1 VARPGWV
8 TSGLAALVIV
18 IAVYSAGR
26 LAFSRLQRRE
36 TESDADVLHVF
47 MGVAMA
53 GMFVPW
59 LSPLP
64 GPVWQVMFAVAAAWF
79 GWQAVRALRGGRQS
93 SRRQSG
99 SRCAYPAAH
108 LVECIAM
115 IYMLWPAGSARP
127 PGVRPAMAM
136 PGMSGPPGAA
146 ASFPVLALLL
156 ALFML
161 GYIFWTADRLTSL
174 SRATAAQAARG
185 AQAGHQ
191 SAPARPA
198 AAASPADPLHPTGPP
213 GGTVPARTGRPALAP
228 RLAACSKI
236 AMSMAMGY
244 MLIAML

>member
-1 VARPGWV
+1 MAGPAWV
-8 TSGLAALVIV
+8 TGGLAALVIV
-18 IAVYSAGR
+18 IAAYSAGR

-64 GPVWQVMFAVAAAWF
+64 GTVWQVMFAVAAAWF
-79 GWQAVRALRGGRQS
+79 GWQALRARPGSRQG
-93 SRRQSG
+93 G

-108 LVECIAM
+108 LVECSAM
-115 IYMLWPAGSARP
+115 IYMLRSAGSPRP
-127 PGVRPAMAM
+127 PGIRPAMAM

-185 AQAGHQ
+185 AEPGHQ
-191 SAPARPA
+191 PPPARPA
-198 AAASPADPLHPTGPP
+198 AAASPADLLHPTGPP
-213 GGTVPARTGRPALAP
+213 GADGTGPARTGRSALAP
-228 RLAACSKI
+228 RLAACCKI
-236 AMSMAMGY
+236 GMSIAMGY

>member
-1 VARPGWV
+1 M
-8 TSGLAALVIV
+8 IV
-18 IAVYSAGR
+18 IAAYSAGR
-26 LAFSRLQRRE
+26 LVLSRLQRRE

-47 MGVAMA
+47 MGVDMA
-53 GMFVPW
+53 GMLVSW

-64 GPVWQVMFAVAAAWF
+64 GIVWEVMFAVAGAWF
-79 GWQAVRALRGGRQS
+79 GLQAVRARRGS
-93 SRRQSG
+93 RQSG
-99 SRCAYPAAH
+99 SRSAYQAAH

-115 IYMLWPAGSARP
+115 IYMLRSAGGSRTAGS
-127 PGVRPAMAM
+127 RPAMAM

-146 ASFPVLALLL
+146 ASFPALALLL

>member
-1 VARPGWV
+1 VAGPAWV
-8 TSGLAALVIV
+8 TGGLAALVIV

-79 GWQAVRALRGGRQS
+79 GWQALRG
-93 SRRQSG
+93 RRQPGLRESG
-99 SRCAYPAAH
+99 TRCAYPAAH

-115 IYMLWPAGSARP
+115 IYMLRLVGGTRP
-127 PGVRPAMAM
+127 PGIRPAMAM
-136 PGMSGPPGAA
+136 PGMGGSPGAA
-146 ASFPVLALLL
+146 ASFPALALLL

-174 SRATAAQAARG
+174 SRATGARG
-185 AQAGHQ
+185 AGPGHQ
-191 SAPARPA
+191 PPAARPA
-198 AAASPADPLHPTGPP
+198 ATASPADPRHQTGPP
-213 GGTVPARTGRPALAP
+213 GADGTGHARTGRPALAP

-236 AMSMAMGY
+236 AMSIAMSY